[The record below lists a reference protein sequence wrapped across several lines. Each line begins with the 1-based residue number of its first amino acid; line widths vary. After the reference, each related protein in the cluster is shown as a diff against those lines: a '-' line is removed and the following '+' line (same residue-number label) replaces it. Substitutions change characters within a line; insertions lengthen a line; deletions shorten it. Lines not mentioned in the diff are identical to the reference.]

1 MQIKKVIA
9 GVIVGATLIGLIVD
23 GLDLYDRFSPK
34 EEIKTEKNVATETID
49 DKLTNN
55 KKEVP
60 IKNNLS
66 DEMSLDGMNLNTKVI
81 EYLNF
86 NEFHFTFKDNAHD
99 YYSSMDDG
107 VIVTVAKSTS
117 KIRFIDVVK
126 PGHPSNK
133 GIEVGMDRG
142 DVEKAYGK
150 IYSLEEYKNNR
161 NIEEENYGVCY
172 SMKKRDLSNYDEID
186 YQGAVSSLVQGES
199 ADGLIF
205 VINRKTDKVVMIS
218 YYSSMHMRKDL
229 EGWILQYGIPLK

>member
-1 MQIKKVIA
+1 MQVKKIIA
-9 GVIVGATLIGLIVD
+9 CLLVGATFIGLVVD
-23 GLDLYDRFSPK
+23 GLDLYDRFMPK
-34 EEIKTEKNVATETID
+34 ENKEIVENKEVELTSNNVESSI
-49 DKLTNN
+49 N
-55 KKEVP
+55 KKISE
-60 IKNNLS
+60 
-66 DEMSLDGMNLNTKVI
+66 EMGLDGMNLNTKVM

-86 NEFHFTFKDNAHD
+86 NEFHFTFRDNVHD

-117 KIRFIDVVK
+117 KIRFVDVVK

-133 GIEVGMDRG
+133 GIEVGMDRD

-150 IYSLEEYKNNR
+150 IYSLDEFKKNGDIKEEK
-161 NIEEENYGVCY
+161 YGVCY

-186 YQGAVSSLVQGES
+186 YQGPVSSLVQGES

-205 VINRKTDKVVMIS
+205 VINRKTNKVVMIS
-218 YYSSMHMRKDL
+218 YYASMHMRKDL